1 MGCDIH
7 LYIEKKKKG
16 KWVMA
21 QGVVAD
27 EDGNLNVPYPDL
39 KYTGRNYEL
48 FGFLAGVRNPE
59 NQYFET
65 KGFPKNA
72 SKEVKNI
79 FKSWGRDAH
88 TPSYLTLAELK
99 EVDWKDR
106 MIKVS
111 GMKQKDQLKKLKK
124 TLKTKNPDYN
134 LLYDYCQWTNQEDYE
149 SFEVSIP
156 ISFYFKDF
164 YRDVVD
170 KISMYDWRCE
180 KEEIRI
186 VFWFDN

>member
-1 MGCDIH
+1 
-7 LYIEKKKKG
+7 
-16 KWVMA
+16 MA
-21 QGVVAD
+21 QGLVKN
-27 EDGNLNVPYPDL
+27 EEGNLNVPYPDL
-39 KYTGRNYEL
+39 RYTGRNYNL
-48 FGFLAGVRNPE
+48 FGFLAGVRNQE
-59 NQYFET
+59 NQYFKP

-72 SKEVKNI
+72 SKEIKKI

-99 EVDWKDR
+99 EIDWKDR

-111 GMKQKDQLKKLKK
+111 GLKQKDEIKKLKK
-124 TLKTKNPDYN
+124 SLKTKNPN
-134 LLYDYCQWTNQEDYE
+134 YDLIYPYCQWTNQKNYE

-156 ISFYFKDF
+156 ISYYFKDF
-164 YRDVVD
+164 YERVVD
-170 KISMYDWRCE
+170 KIQYYDWDCK